1 MSSRVDG
8 LSMMAARLRSRALGL
23 LTAALLAACATPPAA
38 VPDASP
44 APAVAKVDETAISR
58 LLDYLQSLYRLSP
71 QRLLRE
77 RNVLSAIPPTP
88 NVHLRLAMVLG
99 LPQGPV
105 DLVRAQGFLE
115 GVLKAN
121 DPAAASLHPLARALA
136 NQYQERLKLETQNE
150 KLAQQLKESQRRS
163 AELQD
168 KLDALSDIERS
179 LPARPTAGRHLPGAL
194 Q

>member
-1 MSSRVDG
+1 
-8 LSMMAARLRSRALGL
+8 MMAQRLRSRALGL
-23 LTAALLAACATPPAA
+23 LAAALLAACATSPASA
-38 VPDASP
+38 PDRMP
-44 APAVAKVDETAISR
+44 APAIVKVDETAVLPR
-58 LLDYLQSLYRLSP
+58 LDYLQSLYRLSP
-71 QRLLRE
+71 QKLLRE

-88 NVHLRLAMVLG
+88 DVHLRLAMVLG
-99 LPQGPV
+99 LPHGPM
-105 DLVRAQGFLE
+105 DLVRAQSLLE

-121 DPAAASLHPLARALA
+121 DPAAVNLHSLARALA

-179 LPARPTAGRHLPGAL
+179 LPARPTVGRHLPGVP